1 MGPYGVWLIA
11 YKRFIQPNER
21 SMDMPDLM
29 TSYLGLQLKNP
40 LVASA
45 SPLSK
50 KVDTVRRLEDA
61 GAAAVVMY
69 SLFEEQ
75 ITHESYELDFY
86 LERGTHSYAEALSY
100 FPDLDYHNLGTE
112 PYLEHLHKIKQ
123 AVSIPV
129 IGSLN
134 GISTG
139 GWVEYAHRIEQ
150 AGADALELNI
160 YYLPTDPDLSGAE
173 LEEDFVQ
180 LVRDIREKVKLPIA
194 VKLSPY
200 FTALPNL
207 AKRIVAAGA
216 NALVLFNRFYQPD
229 FDLEELEVIPN
240 LILSTSHELRLP
252 LRWIAILY
260 GRIEADFALT
270 TGVHTAHDVL
280 KAMMAGA
287 NVAMMTSTLLENG
300 VGRIMHILTDLQEWM
315 EEHEYESIEQM
326 RGSMSQRAVAEPAA
340 FERANYIKALN
351 TFDQYV
357 R

>member
-1 MGPYGVWLIA
+1 
-11 YKRFIQPNER
+11 
-21 SMDMPDLM
+21 
-29 TSYLGLQLKNP
+29 
-40 LVASA
+40 
-45 SPLSK
+45 
-50 KVDTVRRLEDA
+50 
-61 GAAAVVMY
+61 MY

-160 YYLPTDPDLSGAE
+160 YYLPTDPDLSGAA

-180 LVRDIREKVKLPIA
+180 LVRDVRAKVKLPIA

-207 AKRIVAAGA
+207 AKRIVEAGA

-229 FDLEELEVIPN
+229 FDLEELEVVPN
-240 LILSTSHELRLP
+240 LVLSTSHELRLP

-270 TGVHTAHDVL
+270 TGVHSAQDVL

-300 VGRIMHILTDLQEWM
+300 AGRIMHILTDLQEWM
-315 EEHEYESIEQM
+315 EEHEYVSIQQM

>member
-1 MGPYGVWLIA
+1 M
-11 YKRFIQPNER
+11 Q
-21 SMDMPDLM
+21 DL
-29 TSYLGLQLKNP
+29 TTTYLGLQLKNP

-50 KVDTVRRLEDA
+50 KMDSVRRIEDA
-61 GAAAVVMY
+61 GAAALVMY

-75 ITHESYELDFY
+75 ITHDSQELDHY
-86 LERGTHSYAEALSY
+86 LERGTHSFAESLSY
-100 FPDLDYHNLGTE
+100 FPDLNYLNLGTE

-123 AVSIPV
+123 AVNIPV

-134 GISTG
+134 GISSG
-139 GWVEYAHRIEQ
+139 GWIEYAHRIEQ

-160 YYLPTDPDLSGAE
+160 YYLPTDPDITGAK
-173 LEEDFVQ
+173 LEEDYVQ
-180 LVRDIREKVKLPIA
+180 LVRDVRAKVKLPIA

-216 NALVLFNRFYQPD
+216 DALVLFNRFYQPD
-229 FDLEELEVIPN
+229 FDLEELEVVPN
-240 LILSTSHELRLP
+240 LVLSTSNELRLP

-260 GRIEADFALT
+260 GRIQADFALT
-270 TGVHTAHDVL
+270 SGVHNAQDVL

-287 NVAMMTSTLLENG
+287 NVAMMTSALLENG

-340 FERANYIKALN
+340 FERANYIKALS